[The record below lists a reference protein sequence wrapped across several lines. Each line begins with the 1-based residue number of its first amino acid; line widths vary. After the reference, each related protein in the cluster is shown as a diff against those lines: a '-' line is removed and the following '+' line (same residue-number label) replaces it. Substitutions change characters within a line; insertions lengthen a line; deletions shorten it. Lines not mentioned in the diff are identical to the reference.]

1 MGNANEGSSMTQI
14 SAAARGNPAPVTQ
27 IDHARAGTVTP
38 AMRTV
43 AEKEGRDPEFIREGV
58 AAGRIAIPAN
68 IHHTSL
74 SPEGVGG
81 GLRTKVNVNLG
92 ISGDVADEA
101 EEWKK
106 VDVALELGA
115 EAIMDLS
122 NTGKTHAFRS
132 ALIEKS
138 PAMIGTVPMYDAI
151 GYLEKPLITIT
162 VEDFLDVVRAH
173 AEDGVD
179 FVTIHAGMNRRTIE
193 SFRETGRLTNIVS
206 RGGSLIFAW
215 MEATGN
221 ENPFYEFYDEVLA
234 ILHEHDV
241 TISLGD
247 AMRPGS
253 TYDATDAGQIAEL
266 IEIGKLTK
274 RAWDAGVQVM
284 IEGPGHMAINE
295 IAANVAL
302 QKRLCHGAPY
312 YVLGPLVT
320 DIGVGYDHI
329 TAAIGGA
336 ISASAGADFLCYVT
350 PAEHLCLPDAD
361 DVREGLIATKIA
373 AHAADIA
380 KGVPHARDV
389 DDRMGDARRRL
400 DWNEMWKYALDADTA
415 RARYEASPA
424 STEGTCTMCG
434 KMCAVRTVNKVFEGT
449 TIDLGTE

>member
-1 MGNANEGSSMTQI
+1 MTQI
-14 SAAARGNPAPVTQ
+14 DA
-27 IDHARAGTVTP
+27 ARAGIVTP
-38 AMRTV
+38 QMKAV
-43 AEKEGRDPEFIREGV
+43 AEKEGRSEEFIRAGV

-68 IHHTSL
+68 VHHASL
-74 SPEGVGG
+74 SPEGVGE

-92 ISGDVADEA
+92 ISGDLMDEE
-101 EEWKK
+101 EEWRK

-122 NTGKTHAFRS
+122 NHGKTQQFRR
-132 ALIEKS
+132 ALVERS

-151 GYLEKPLITIT
+151 GYLEKALIDIT
-162 VEDFLDVVRAH
+162 AEDFLDVIRAH

-179 FVTIHAGMNRRTIE
+179 FVTVHAGMNRRVIE
-193 SFRETGRLTNIVS
+193 SFKETGRLTNIVS

-221 ENPFYEFYDEVLA
+221 ENPFYEHYDRVLE

-241 TISLGD
+241 TISIGD

-253 TYDATDAGQIAEL
+253 SYDASDASQIAEL

-284 IEGPGHMAINE
+284 VEGPGHMALDE
-295 IAANVAL
+295 IAANMKL
-302 QKRLCHGAPY
+302 EKRLCHNAPF

-320 DIGVGYDHI
+320 DIAPGYDHI

-336 ISASAGADFLCYVT
+336 VAASSGADFLCYVT
-350 PAEHLCLPDAD
+350 PAEHLRLPDVD
-361 DVREGLIATKIA
+361 DVREGLVAVKIA

-380 KGVPHARDV
+380 KGTPGARDV
-389 DDRMGDARRRL
+389 DNRMSDARRRVA
-400 DWNEMWKYALDADTA
+400 WEEMFDLALDPVKP
-415 RARYEASPA
+415 RRYFESAPPSN
-424 STEGTCTMCG
+424 EGTCTMCG
-434 KMCAVRTVNKVFEGT
+434 KMCAMRTVNTIMDGLV
-449 TIDLGTE
+449 IDLDNE

>member
-1 MGNANEGSSMTQI
+1 MTQI
-14 SAAARGNPAPVTQ
+14 DA
-27 IDHARAGTVTP
+27 ARAGIVTP
-38 AMRTV
+38 QMKAV
-43 AEKEGRDPEFIREGV
+43 AEKEGRSEEFIRAGV

-68 IHHTSL
+68 VHHASL
-74 SPEGVGG
+74 SPEGVGE

-92 ISGDVADEA
+92 ISGDLMDEE
-101 EEWKK
+101 EEWRK

-122 NTGKTHAFRS
+122 NHGKTQQFRR
-132 ALIEKS
+132 ALVERS

-151 GYLEKPLITIT
+151 GYLEKALIDIT
-162 VEDFLDVVRAH
+162 AEDFLDVIRAH

-179 FVTIHAGMNRRTIE
+179 FVTVHAGMNRRVIE
-193 SFRETGRLTNIVS
+193 SFKETGRLTNIVS

-221 ENPFYEFYDEVLA
+221 ENPFYEHYDRVLE

-241 TISLGD
+241 TISIGD

-253 TYDATDAGQIAEL
+253 GYDASDASQIAEL

-284 IEGPGHMAINE
+284 VEGPGHMALDE
-295 IAANVAL
+295 IAANMKL
-302 QKRLCHGAPY
+302 EKRLCHNAPF

-320 DIGVGYDHI
+320 DIAPGYDHI

-336 ISASAGADFLCYVT
+336 VAAASGADFLCYVT
-350 PAEHLCLPDAD
+350 PAEHLRLPDVD
-361 DVREGLIATKIA
+361 DVREGLVAVKIA

-380 KGVPHARDV
+380 KGTPGARDV
-389 DDRMGDARRRL
+389 DNRMSDARRRVA
-400 DWNEMWKYALDADTA
+400 WEEMFDLALDPVKP
-415 RARYEASPA
+415 RRYFESAPPSN
-424 STEGTCTMCG
+424 EGTCTMCG
-434 KMCAVRTVNKVFEGT
+434 KMCAMRTVNTIMDGLV
-449 TIDLGTE
+449 IDLDNE